1 MHPAPPAIDNS
12 IPDKEHRGRLSF
24 GRGSSGRLPQADRA
38 VPDAAE
44 GFENKAPIFRFL
56 CGVLRTCFTT
66 MYREVRMATKSAVTF
81 KKKEREEAKRRKRLA
96 KEAKKTER
104 RENKVGKES
113 IAGWEDPDI
122 AGIVP
127 GPQPKDEG

>member
-1 MHPAPPAIDNS
+1 
-12 IPDKEHRGRLSF
+12 
-24 GRGSSGRLPQADRA
+24 
-38 VPDAAE
+38 
-44 GFENKAPIFRFL
+44 
-56 CGVLRTCFTT
+56 